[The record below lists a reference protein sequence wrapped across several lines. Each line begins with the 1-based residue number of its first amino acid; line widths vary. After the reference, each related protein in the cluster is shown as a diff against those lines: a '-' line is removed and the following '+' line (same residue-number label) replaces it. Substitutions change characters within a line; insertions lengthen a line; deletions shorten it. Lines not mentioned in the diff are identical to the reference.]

1 MPVSSLALSSVST
14 SSLIGVG
21 IACGGNVLISLAL
34 TIQKLAHRRNEEA
47 LHATEY
53 DTSDEEEDEE
63 EEDGVQRARP
73 SRDPSPIPE
82 EDEPPP
88 TPRPDD
94 GGSSTTPSSTGP
106 AIPAARGLV
115 MEQGE
120 GDSWRFPGE
129 VLAEDRRDD
138 GLVDV
143 PVLLVPERS
152 LSDSVTLQVSGNEQ
166 GDESALKS
174 QSTSGSSSRAMSP
187 TPKPILTPDYTNLR
201 VKLESPPLPLRPKRL
216 ASERHATGHALE
228 GQDSH
233 EGASTQTSAQ
243 CVGEVQEGQYL
254 KSRLWWAGMVLI
266 AVGEGGNF
274 LSYGFAPASVVAP
287 LGTVALIANCVFA
300 PLILKERFYKRELF
314 GMALAI
320 IGAVTVVWSSSNTN
334 PRLDPDQLL
343 QALTR
348 TPFLIYTSLNIL
360 LLLPL
365 LFLSTLPIASRVL
378 PIDVAIC
385 ALFGG
390 YTVLATKALS
400 SLLSQDFFG
409 AWERGITWGCV
420 TVVGGTSLGQV
431 RWLNRALMRFQSKEV
446 IPTQF
451 VFFTLAA
458 IIGSGV
464 LYQEFEGLTFSSFV
478 NFSFGIATTFFGV
491 YLLTST
497 PSEIHLE
504 LSESGSET
512 GDQVGESEV
521 HLNDS
526 NGPDLTR
533 ATSSSS
539 LNFLL
544 PSASSTNEQA
554 PLLISSASLYT
565 GSTTASL
572 APGIPRRHS
581 DAPILAGAEG
591 RSFTGIPA
599 TPRKARLTKRT
610 STSEFMSIPKLVGSQ
625 AGVLLLA
632 TTPPPNGPA
641 YLATSSGYVPNTGSV
656 RGRGWTLGL
665 GAGGRQRDEE
675 SGVEGVGY
683 GSLSRARGRS
693 KSASVMFADQRG
705 ESRSRTGSQSHSRS
719 GSKASKRGDDQSQRG

>member
-1 MPVSSLALSSVST
+1 
-14 SSLIGVG
+14 
-21 IACGGNVLISLAL
+21 
-34 TIQKLAHRRNEEA
+34 
-47 LHATEY
+47 
-53 DTSDEEEDEE
+53 
-63 EEDGVQRARP
+63 
-73 SRDPSPIPE
+73 
-82 EDEPPP
+82 
-88 TPRPDD
+88 
-94 GGSSTTPSSTGP
+94 
-106 AIPAARGLV
+106 
-115 MEQGE
+115 MEQGTVVTE
-120 GDSWRFPGE
+120 GFGGQA
-129 VLAEDRRDD
+129 LAEGLRDD
-138 GLVDV
+138 GLVKM
-143 PVLLVPERS
+143 PIMIVPERS
-152 LSDSVTLQVSGNEQ
+152 LSDSVTLQVPGNGQ

-174 QSTSGSSSRAMSP
+174 QSTSGSSSRVTSP
-187 TPKPILTPDYTNLR
+187 THKPILTKNHSNLR
-201 VKLESPPLPLRPKRL
+201 VKLESPPQHLRPKRM
-216 ASERHATGHALE
+216 ASERHVTDQEVE
-228 GQDSH
+228 GQDGH
-233 EGASTQTSAQ
+233 EATSTQTSGQ
-243 CVGEVQEGQYL
+243 RLGEVQEGQYL

-300 PLILKERFYKRELF
+300 PLILGERFYKREIF

-320 IGAVTVVWSSSNTN
+320 IGAVTVVWSSSTTN

-343 QALTR
+343 HALTR
-348 TPFLIYTSLNIL
+348 TPFLIYTSLNLL

-365 LFLSTLPIASRVL
+365 LFLSRLPIATRIL

-409 AWERGITWGCV
+409 AWENGITWGCV
-420 TVVGGTSLGQV
+420 AVVGGTSLGQV

-478 NFSFGIATTFFGV
+478 NFAFGIATTFFGV
-491 YLLTST
+491 YLLTTT
-497 PSEIHLE
+497 PSEPAFE

-512 GDQVGESEV
+512 EEQVGDGEIQ
-521 HLNDS
+521 LND
-526 NGPDLTR
+526 PDDPELVR

-539 LNFLL
+539 LGFLL
-544 PSASSTNEQA
+544 PPSSTTNEQA
-554 PLLISSASLYT
+554 PLLVSSPSLYT
-565 GSTTASL
+565 SSTTASL

-581 DAPILAGAEG
+581 DATILHSRGPCAGTGADG
-591 RSFTGIPA
+591 RSLTAIPA

-610 STSEFMSIPKLVGSQ
+610 STGEFISAPKLVGSQ

-632 TTPPPNGPA
+632 TTPPPNSPA
-641 YLATSSGYVPNTGSV
+641 YLATSAGYVPHTGSL

-665 GAGGRQRDEE
+665 GGGGRQGDEE
-675 SGVEGVGY
+675 SGVEGTGY
-683 GSLSRARGRS
+683 GSLGRARGRS
-693 KSASVMFADQRG
+693 RSGSVMFAEQRG
-705 ESRSRTGSQSHSRS
+705 ESGSRQGSHSRS
-719 GSKASKRGDDQSQRG
+719 GSKASKRGDDQNQRA

>member
-1 MPVSSLALSSVST
+1 MPTSLAFSSVTT
-14 SSLIGVG
+14 SSLIGVA

-47 LHATEY
+47 LHASEY
-53 DTSDEEEDEE
+53 DSSDGDEGEEEDEN
-63 EEDGVQRARP
+63 GVQRTNP
-73 SRDPSPIPE
+73 SRGPSPILE

-88 TPRPDD
+88 TPRPDGD
-94 GGSSTTPSSTGP
+94 VSFTPPSAGTFG
-106 AIPAARGLV
+106 ARDLV
-115 MEQGE
+115 MEQGTVVTE
-120 GDSWRFPGE
+120 GFGGQA
-129 VLAEDRRDD
+129 LAEDLRDD
-138 GLVDV
+138 GLVKM
-143 PVLLVPERS
+143 PIMIVPERS
-152 LSDSVTLQVSGNEQ
+152 LSDSVTLQVPGNGQ

-174 QSTSGSSSRAMSP
+174 QSTSGSSSRVTSP
-187 TPKPILTPDYTNLR
+187 THKPILTKNHSNLR
-201 VKLESPPLPLRPKRL
+201 VKLESPPQHLRPKRM
-216 ASERHATGHALE
+216 ASERHVTDQEVE
-228 GQDSH
+228 GQDGH
-233 EGASTQTSAQ
+233 EATSTQTSGQ
-243 CVGEVQEGQYL
+243 RLGKVQEGQYL

-300 PLILKERFYKRELF
+300 PLILGERFYKREIF

-320 IGAVTVVWSSSNTN
+320 IGAVTV
-334 PRLDPDQLL
+334 LDPDQLL
-343 QALTR
+343 HALTR
-348 TPFLIYTSLNIL
+348 TPFLIYTSLNLL

-365 LFLSTLPIASRVL
+365 LFLSRLPIATRIL

-409 AWERGITWGCV
+409 AWENGITWGCV
-420 TVVGGTSLGQV
+420 AVVGGTSLGQV

-478 NFSFGIATTFFGV
+478 NFAFGIATTFFGV
-491 YLLTST
+491 YLLTTT
-497 PSEIHLE
+497 PSEPAFE

-512 GDQVGESEV
+512 EEQVGDGEIQ
-521 HLNDS
+521 LND
-526 NGPDLTR
+526 PDDPELVR

-539 LNFLL
+539 LGFLL
-544 PSASSTNEQA
+544 PPSSTTNEQA
-554 PLLISSASLYT
+554 PLLVSSPSLYT
-565 GSTTASL
+565 SSTTASL

-581 DAPILAGAEG
+581 DAPILHSRGPGAGTGADG
-591 RSFTGIPA
+591 RSLTAIPA

-610 STSEFMSIPKLVGSQ
+610 STGEFISAPKLVGSQ

-632 TTPPPNGPA
+632 TTPPPNSPA
-641 YLATSSGYVPNTGSV
+641 YLATSAGYVPHTGSL

-665 GAGGRQRDEE
+665 GGGGRQGDEE
-675 SGVEGVGY
+675 SGVEGTGY
-683 GSLSRARGRS
+683 GSLGRARGRS
-693 KSASVMFADQRG
+693 RSGSVMFAEQRG
-705 ESRSRTGSQSHSRS
+705 ESGSRQGSHSRS
-719 GSKASKRGDDQSQRG
+719 GSKASKRGDDQNQRA